1 MPRVTTLKEDP
12 PESLQRQELG
22 SPVVRF
28 AGDSGDGMQL
38 TGGRF
43 TETTAIV
50 GNDLSTLPD
59 FPAEIRAPAG
69 SLAGVSAFQIK
80 FSSKDIHTPGDKP
93 DVLVA
98 MNPAALKV
106 HQKELIPGGTMIVN
120 TDAFTKKN
128 LKFAGYETN
137 PIEDGSLDDYFT
149 LIPIEMNK
157 MVTRACE
164 GLDMPPKLVGRTKN
178 FFALGV
184 LFYMY
189 DRPLDTTE
197 GWLKKKF
204 KGKDAIIE
212 ANTRA
217 LNAGYNY
224 GDTTELFMTRFKVEK
239 ANLPSGTYRNM
250 NGNLATSLGLLAA
263 SEKSGLNLFYGGY
276 PITPASDILHTLAAW
291 KHFGVQTFQAEDEI
305 AGISSV
311 IGAAFTGNLAVTAT
325 SGPGIALKGEAMG
338 LGIITELPM
347 VIINVQRGGP
357 STGLPTKTEQSDLNQ
372 ALYGRNGE
380 APMPVI
386 AAATPGDCFYAA
398 YDACR
403 IALKYMTPVMLL
415 SDGYLANGS
424 EPWMIP
430 NVDDLE
436 EIDVTFVHEK
446 NSDDEFLPYLR
457 NEETL
462 SRPWAIPGTPGLEHR
477 LGGIEKDEN
486 TGHVS
491 YDPENHHRM
500 VELRQ
505 EKVNRIQQDIAPIK
519 IFGEDHGDMLILSWG
534 GTYGSCRSAVE
545 TLQEESKKV
554 SHAHIRWISP
564 LPKDLG
570 EIIIGFKN
578 VLVPEINLGQF
589 LRLIRAEYLVDAKG
603 LNLVRGRPISAST
616 IVETV
621 KKTLG

>member
-1 MPRVTTLKEDP
+1 MGKTFKTIDDAVI
-12 PESLQRQELG
+12 
-22 SPVVRF
+22 RF

-43 TETTAIV
+43 TETTAVV

-69 SLAGVSAFQIK
+69 SLAGVSAFQIH
-80 FSSKDIHTPGDKP
+80 FSSKDIHTPGDSP

-106 HQKELIPGGTMIVN
+106 HQKEIVPGGTIIIN

-128 LKFAGYETN
+128 MNFAGYESS

-149 LIPIEMNK
+149 VIPIEMNK
-157 MVTRACE
+157 LVTAACE
-164 GLDMPPKLVGRTKN
+164 GLEMSRKFVGRTKN

-184 LFYMY
+184 LYYMY
-189 DRPLDTTE
+189 DRPLEATE
-197 GWLKKKF
+197 KWLEKKF
-204 KGKDAIIE
+204 AGKDTIIE
-212 ANTRA
+212 ANKRA
-217 LNAGYNY
+217 MNAGYNY
-224 GDTTELFMTRFKVEK
+224 ADTTELFTTRFKVEK
-239 ANLPSGTYRNM
+239 ASLPKGTYRNI
-250 NGNLATSLGLLAA
+250 NGNYATALGLLAA
-263 SEKSGLNLFYGGY
+263 SEKSKLKLFYGGY

-305 AGISSV
+305 AGISSI
-311 IGAAFTGNLAVTAT
+311 IGAAFTGNLSVTAT

-338 LGIITELPM
+338 LAVMIELPM

-357 STGLPTKTEQSDLNQ
+357 STGLPTKTEQADLNQ

-380 APMPVI
+380 APIPLI
-386 AAATPGDCFYAA
+386 AASTPGDCFYAA
-398 YDACR
+398 YEASR
-403 IALKYMTPVMLL
+403 IALKYMTPVVLL

-424 EPWMIP
+424 EPWKIP
-430 NVDDLE
+430 NVKDLE
-436 EIDVTFVHEK
+436 PIDVKFAK
-446 NSDDEFLPYLR
+446 GSKSKDDFLPYER
-457 NEETL
+457 DNKTL

-477 LGGIEKDEN
+477 VGGLEKAEN

-491 YDPENHHRM
+491 YDPDNHQRM

-505 EKVNRIQQDIAPIK
+505 EKVNRIQDDIAK
-519 IFGEDHGDMLILSWG
+519 TEVYGDNNGDVLIISWG

-545 TLQEESKKV
+545 TLHEDGKSV
-554 SHAHIRWISP
+554 SHIHLRWISP

-570 EIIIGFKN
+570 EIIIMFKN
-578 VLVPEINLGQF
+578 VLVPEINMGQ
-589 LRLIRAEYLVDAKG
+589 LIKLLRAEYLVDAKG
-603 LNLVRGRPISAST
+603 LNQVTGRPISAT
-616 IVETV
+616 RIIENVNQ
-621 KKTLG
+621 LIG

>member
-1 MPRVTTLKEDP
+1 MGKTFKTIDDAVI
-12 PESLQRQELG
+12 
-22 SPVVRF
+22 RF

-43 TETTAIV
+43 TETTAVV

-69 SLAGVSAFQIK
+69 SLAGVSAFQIH
-80 FSSKDIHTPGDKP
+80 FSSKDIHTPGDSP

-106 HQKELIPGGTMIVN
+106 HQKEIVPGGTIIIN

-128 LKFAGYETN
+128 MNFAGYESS

-149 LIPIEMNK
+149 VIPIEMNK
-157 MVTRACE
+157 LVTAACE
-164 GLDMPPKLVGRTKN
+164 GLEMSRKFVGRTKN

-184 LFYMY
+184 LYYMY
-189 DRPLDTTE
+189 DRPLEATE
-197 GWLKKKF
+197 KWLEKKF
-204 KGKDAIIE
+204 AGKDTIIE
-212 ANTRA
+212 ANKRA
-217 LNAGYNY
+217 MNAGYNY
-224 GDTTELFMTRFKVEK
+224 ADTTELFTTRFKVEK
-239 ANLPSGTYRNM
+239 ASLPKGTYRNI
-250 NGNLATSLGLLAA
+250 NGNYATALGLLAA
-263 SEKSGLNLFYGGY
+263 SEKSKLKLFYGGY

-305 AGISSV
+305 AGISSI
-311 IGAAFTGNLAVTAT
+311 IGAAFTGNLSVTAT

-338 LGIITELPM
+338 LAVMTELPM

-357 STGLPTKTEQSDLNQ
+357 STGLPTKTEQADLNQ

-380 APMPVI
+380 APIPLI
-386 AAATPGDCFYAA
+386 AASTPGDCFYAA
-398 YDACR
+398 YEASR
-403 IALKYMTPVMLL
+403 IALKYMTPVVLL

-424 EPWMIP
+424 EPWKIP
-430 NVDDLE
+430 NVKDLE
-436 EIDVTFVHEK
+436 PIDVKFAK
-446 NSDDEFLPYLR
+446 GSKSKDDFLPYER
-457 NEETL
+457 DNKTL

-477 LGGIEKDEN
+477 VGGLEKAEN

-491 YDPENHHRM
+491 YDPDNHQRM

-505 EKVNRIQQDIAPIK
+505 EKVNRIQDDIAK
-519 IFGEDHGDMLILSWG
+519 TEVYGDNNGDVLIVSWG

-545 TLQEESKKV
+545 TLHEDGKSV
-554 SHAHIRWISP
+554 SHIHLRWISP

-570 EIIIGFKN
+570 EIIIKFKN
-578 VLVPEINLGQF
+578 VLVPEINMGQ
-589 LRLIRAEYLVDAKG
+589 LIKLLRAEYLVDAKG
-603 LNLVRGRPISAST
+603 LNQVTGRPISAT
-616 IVETV
+616 RIIENVNQ
-621 KKTLG
+621 LIR

>member
-1 MPRVTTLKEDP
+1 MGKTFKTIDEAVI
-12 PESLQRQELG
+12 
-22 SPVVRF
+22 RF
-28 AGDSGDGMQL
+28 AGDSEDGMQL

-403 IALKYMTPVMLL
+403 IALKYMTPVIML

-545 TLQEESKKV
+545 TLQEEGKKV

>member
-1 MPRVTTLKEDP
+1 MGKTFKTIDDAVI
-12 PESLQRQELG
+12 
-22 SPVVRF
+22 RF

-43 TETTAIV
+43 TETTAVV

-69 SLAGVSAFQIK
+69 SLAGVSAFQIH
-80 FSSKDIHTPGDKP
+80 FSSKDIHTPGDSP

-106 HQKELIPGGTMIVN
+106 HQKEIVPGGTIIIN

-128 LKFAGYETN
+128 MNFAGYESS

-149 LIPIEMNK
+149 VIPIEMNK
-157 MVTRACE
+157 LVTAACE
-164 GLDMPPKLVGRTKN
+164 GLEMSRKFVGRTKN

-184 LFYMY
+184 LYYMY
-189 DRPLDTTE
+189 DRPLEATE
-197 GWLKKKF
+197 KWLEKKF
-204 KGKDAIIE
+204 AGKDTIIE
-212 ANTRA
+212 ANKRA
-217 LNAGYNY
+217 MNAGYNY
-224 GDTTELFMTRFKVEK
+224 ADTTELFTTRFKVEK
-239 ANLPSGTYRNM
+239 ASLPKGTYRNI
-250 NGNLATSLGLLAA
+250 NGNYATALGLLAA
-263 SEKSGLNLFYGGY
+263 SEKSKLKLFYGGY

-305 AGISSV
+305 AGISSI
-311 IGAAFTGNLAVTAT
+311 IGAAFTGNLSVTAT

-338 LGIITELPM
+338 LAVMTELPM

-357 STGLPTKTEQSDLNQ
+357 STGLPTKTEQADLNQ

-380 APMPVI
+380 APIPLI
-386 AAATPGDCFYAA
+386 AASTPGDCFYAA
-398 YDACR
+398 YEASR
-403 IALKYMTPVMLL
+403 IALKYMTPVVLL

-424 EPWMIP
+424 EPWKIP
-430 NVDDLE
+430 NVKDLE
-436 EIDVTFVHEK
+436 PIDVKFAK
-446 NSDDEFLPYLR
+446 GSKSKDNFLPYER
-457 NEETL
+457 DNKTL

-477 LGGIEKDEN
+477 VGGLEKAEN

-491 YDPENHHRM
+491 YDPDNHQRM

-505 EKVNRIQQDIAPIK
+505 EKVNRIQDDIAK
-519 IFGEDHGDMLILSWG
+519 TEVYGDNNGDVLIVSWG

-545 TLQEESKKV
+545 TLHEDGKSV
-554 SHAHIRWISP
+554 SHIHLRWISP

-570 EIIIGFKN
+570 EIIIKFKN
-578 VLVPEINLGQF
+578 VLVPEINMGQ
-589 LRLIRAEYLVDAKG
+589 LIKLLRAEYLVDAKG
-603 LNLVRGRPISAST
+603 LNQVTGRPISAT
-616 IVETV
+616 RIIENVNQ
-621 KKTLG
+621 LIG

>member
-1 MPRVTTLKEDP
+1 MGKTFKTIDDAVI
-12 PESLQRQELG
+12 
-22 SPVVRF
+22 RF

-43 TETTAIV
+43 TETTAVV

-69 SLAGVSAFQIK
+69 SLAGVSAFQIH
-80 FSSKDIHTPGDKP
+80 FSSKDIHTPGDSP

-106 HQKELIPGGTMIVN
+106 HQKEIVPGGTIIIN

-128 LKFAGYETN
+128 MNFAGYESS

-149 LIPIEMNK
+149 VIPIEMNK
-157 MVTRACE
+157 LVTAACE
-164 GLDMPPKLVGRTKN
+164 GLEMSRKFVGRTKN

-184 LFYMY
+184 LYYMY
-189 DRPLDTTE
+189 DRPLEATE
-197 GWLKKKF
+197 KWLEKKF
-204 KGKDAIIE
+204 AGKDIIIE
-212 ANTRA
+212 ANKRA
-217 LNAGYNY
+217 MNAGYNY
-224 GDTTELFMTRFKVEK
+224 ADTTELFTTRFKVEK
-239 ANLPSGTYRNM
+239 ASLPKGTYRNI
-250 NGNLATSLGLLAA
+250 NGNYATALGLLAA
-263 SEKSGLNLFYGGY
+263 SEKSKLKLFYGGY

-305 AGISSV
+305 AGISSI
-311 IGAAFTGNLAVTAT
+311 IGAAFTGNLSVTAT

-338 LGIITELPM
+338 LAVMIELPM

-357 STGLPTKTEQSDLNQ
+357 STGLPTKTEQADLNQ

-380 APMPVI
+380 APIPLI
-386 AAATPGDCFYAA
+386 AASTPGDCFYAA
-398 YDACR
+398 YEASR
-403 IALKYMTPVMLL
+403 IALKYMTPVVLL

-424 EPWMIP
+424 EPWKIP
-430 NVDDLE
+430 NVKDLE
-436 EIDVTFVHEK
+436 PIDVKFAK
-446 NSDDEFLPYLR
+446 GSKSKDDFLPYER
-457 NEETL
+457 DNKTL

-477 LGGIEKDEN
+477 VGGLEKAEN

-491 YDPENHHRM
+491 YDPDNHQRM

-505 EKVNRIQQDIAPIK
+505 EKVNRIQDDIAK
-519 IFGEDHGDMLILSWG
+519 TEVYGDNNGDVLIVSWG

-545 TLQEESKKV
+545 TLHEDGKSV
-554 SHAHIRWISP
+554 SHIHLRWISP

-570 EIIIGFKN
+570 EIIIKFKN
-578 VLVPEINLGQF
+578 VLVPEINMGQ
-589 LRLIRAEYLVDAKG
+589 LIKLLRAEYLVDAKG
-603 LNLVRGRPISAST
+603 LNQVTGRPISAT
-616 IVETV
+616 RIIENVNQ
-621 KKTLG
+621 LIG

>member
-1 MPRVTTLKEDP
+1 MGKTFRTIDEAVI
-12 PESLQRQELG
+12 
-22 SPVVRF
+22 RF

-80 FSSKDIHTPGDKP
+80 FSSKNIHTPGDKP

-128 LKFAGYETN
+128 LKFAGYDTN

-157 MVTRACE
+157 MVTAACE
-164 GLDMPPKLVGRTKN
+164 GLEMSPKLVGRTKN
-178 FFALGV
+178 LFALGV

-189 DRPLDTTE
+189 DRPLDATVS
-197 GWLKKKF
+197 WLKKKF

-212 ANTRA
+212 ANIRA
-217 LNAGYNY
+217 LNTGYNF

-263 SEKSGLNLFYGGY
+263 SEKSGLDLFYGGY

-311 IGAAFTGNLAVTAT
+311 LGAAFTGKLAVTAT

-347 VIINVQRGGP
+347 VVVNVQRGGP

-424 EPWMIP
+424 EPWKIP
-430 NVDDLE
+430 AMNDLD
-436 EIDVTFVHEK
+436 EIDVTFAHEK
-446 NSDDEFLPYLR
+446 NSDGEFHPYLR
-457 NEETL
+457 DEETL

-477 LGGIEKDEN
+477 LGGIEKAEN

-505 EKVNRIQQDIAPIK
+505 EKVNRIQQDIAPTDV
-519 IFGEDHGDMLILSWG
+519 FGDDHGEMLVLSWG
-534 GTYGSCRSAVE
+534 GTYGACRSAVE
-545 TLQEESKKV
+545 TLHEEGKKV
-554 SHAHIRWISP
+554 SHAHLRWISP

-578 VLVPEINLGQF
+578 VLVPEINLGQ
-589 LRLIRAEYLVDAKG
+589 LIRLIRSEYLVDAQG
-603 LNLVRGRPISAST
+603 LNLVRGRPIGAST
-616 IVETV
+616 IMETV
-621 KKTLG
+621 NKTLG

>member
-1 MPRVTTLKEDP
+1 MGKTFKTIDDAVI
-12 PESLQRQELG
+12 
-22 SPVVRF
+22 RF

-43 TETTAIV
+43 TETTAVV

-69 SLAGVSAFQIK
+69 SLAGVSAFQIH
-80 FSSKDIHTPGDKP
+80 FSSKDIHTPGDSP

-106 HQKELIPGGTMIVN
+106 HQKEIVPGGTIILN

-128 LKFAGYETN
+128 LNFAGYESS
-137 PIEDGSLDDYFT
+137 PVEDGTLDDYFT

-157 MVTRACE
+157 LVTAACE
-164 GLDMPPKLVGRTKN
+164 GLEMSRKFVGRTKN

-184 LFYMY
+184 LYYMY
-189 DRPLDTTE
+189 DRPLDATE
-197 GWLKKKF
+197 KWLEKKF
-204 KGKDAIIE
+204 EGKDIIIE
-212 ANTRA
+212 ANKRA
-217 LNAGYNY
+217 MNAGYNY
-224 GDTTELFMTRFKVEK
+224 ADTTELFTTRYKVEK
-239 ANLPSGTYRNM
+239 AVLPKGTYRNI
-250 NGNLATSLGLLAA
+250 NGNYATSLGLLAA
-263 SEKSGLNLFYGGY
+263 SEKSGLKLFYGGY

-305 AGISSV
+305 AGITSI
-311 IGAAFTGNLAVTAT
+311 IGAAFTGNLSVTAT

-338 LGIITELPM
+338 LAVMTELPM

-357 STGLPTKTEQSDLNQ
+357 STGLPTKTEQADLNQ

-380 APMPVI
+380 APLPVI
-386 AAATPGDCFYAA
+386 AASTPGDCFYAA
-398 YDACR
+398 YEASR
-403 IALKYMTPVMLL
+403 IALTYMTPVVLL

-424 EPWMIP
+424 EPWKIP
-430 NVDDLE
+430 NVKDLE
-436 EIDVTFVHEK
+436 PIDVKFAK
-446 NSDDEFLPYLR
+446 SSKSKDDFLPYER
-457 NEETL
+457 DSKTL

-477 LGGIEKDEN
+477 VGGLEKAEN

-491 YDPENHHRM
+491 YDPDNHHRM

-505 EKVNRIQQDIAPIK
+505 EKVNRIQNDISK
-519 IFGEDHGDMLILSWG
+519 TEVFGDKNGEVLIISWG

-545 TLQEESKKV
+545 TLHEDGKSV
-554 SHAHIRWISP
+554 SHVHLRWISP

-570 EIIIGFKN
+570 EIIIKFKN
-578 VLVPEINLGQF
+578 ILIPEINMGQ
-589 LRLIRAEYLVDAKG
+589 LIKLIRAEYLVDAKG
-603 LNLVRGRPISAST
+603 LNQVTGRPISVAK
-616 IVETV
+616 IIENVNQ
-621 KKTLG
+621 LIG

>member
-1 MPRVTTLKEDP
+1 MGKTFKTIDEAVI
-12 PESLQRQELG
+12 
-22 SPVVRF
+22 RF

-43 TETTAIV
+43 TETTAIL

-106 HQKELIPGGTMIVN
+106 HRNELIPGGTMIIN

-128 LKFAGYETN
+128 LKFAGYESN
-137 PIEDGSLDDYFT
+137 PLEDGSLDDYFT
-149 LIPIEMNK
+149 IIPIEMNK
-157 MVTRACE
+157 MVTAACE

-178 FFALGV
+178 LFALGV

-189 DRPLDTTE
+189 DRPLNSTE
-197 GWLKKKF
+197 DWLKKKF
-204 KGKDAIIE
+204 KGKDSIID
-212 ANTRA
+212 ANTKA
-217 LNAGYNY
+217 LNAGYNF

-239 ANLPSGTYRNM
+239 ANLPKGNYRNM

-263 SEKSGLNLFYGGY
+263 SEKSGLELFYGGY
-276 PITPASDILHTLAAW
+276 PITPASDILHTLATW

-305 AGISSV
+305 AGMSSV
-311 IGAAFTGNLAVTAT
+311 VGAAFAGKLAITAT
-325 SGPGIALKGEAMG
+325 SGPGVALKGEALG

-386 AAATPGDCFYAA
+386 AAETPGDCFFAA
-398 YDACR
+398 YEACR

-415 SDGYLANGS
+415 TDGYLANGS
-424 EPWMIP
+424 EPWKIP

-436 EIDVTFVHEK
+436 DIDVKFAHEK
-446 NSDDEFLPYLR
+446 NSETDYLPYLR
-457 NEETL
+457 DEKTL
-462 SRPWAIPGTPGLEHR
+462 SRPWAIPGTPELEHR
-477 LGGIEKDEN
+477 LGGIEKAEN

-491 YDPENHHRM
+491 YDPENHHKM
-500 VELRQ
+500 VEIRQ
-505 EKVNRIQQDIAPIK
+505 EKVNRIQQDIAPTK
-519 IFGEDHGDMLILSWG
+519 VYGEDHGDMLVLSWG

-545 TLQEESKKV
+545 TLQEEGLKV

-589 LRLIRAEYLVDAKG
+589 LRIIRAEYLVDAQG
-603 LNLVRGRPISAST
+603 LNLVRGRPISALS
-616 IVETV
+616 IIETV
-621 KKTLG
+621 KNTLG

>member
-1 MPRVTTLKEDP
+1 MGKTFKTIDEAVI
-12 PESLQRQELG
+12 
-22 SPVVRF
+22 RF

-477 LGGIEKDEN
+477 LGGIEKEEN

-545 TLQEESKKV
+545 TLQEEGKKV

-621 KKTLG
+621 KKTLS